1 MELESLDTMAALQ
14 ALPESDPVETDGMQF
29 NPVNNTCQSACT
41 ILTVN
46 IIQTVCAVL
55 ATC

>member
-29 NPVNNTCQSACT
+29 NPVNDTCQSACT